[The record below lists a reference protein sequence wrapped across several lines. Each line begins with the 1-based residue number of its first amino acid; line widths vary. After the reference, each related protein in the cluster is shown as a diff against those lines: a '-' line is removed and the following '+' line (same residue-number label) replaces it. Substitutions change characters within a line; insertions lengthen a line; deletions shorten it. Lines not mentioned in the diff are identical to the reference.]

1 MNTRTD
7 ATKSAAE
14 AARKSALA
22 HTGSQAA
29 GLSTGVS
36 PGPSRTSPTPRHGAP
51 FRLLQHPIFVM
62 GVVLVA
68 LTGMSI
74 ALGWP
79 VDRITQIAIYTLY
92 AAGTNFLI
100 GYLGLVPFGAS
111 FFFGCSSYA
120 LALAFA
126 TFGGNEITGVLLAG
140 CFSVVMALGIG
151 ALILRRKGLY
161 FSLLTLACSQI
172 AFEIAYKWTSVTGGE
187 NGLQNVARPLFP
199 SALSFHCFAVLVV
212 LVFAWAL
219 WRIAHSP
226 FGRLMQALRDNEQ
239 RVTSLGFNV
248 YTTRLIALV
257 IAGGAIGIAGGLMA
271 LLLQGVYANN
281 LNWSHAGDPVLM
293 AVLGGVHQF
302 LGPLWGAIVF
312 IVLEDRLSALT
323 DNWWLYF
330 APVIIAVALLSP
342 EGIQGF
348 IRRLRWTG
356 KRPQWSLTR
365 ESVPER
371 PARIT
376 PYMTAHHPLT
386 VADTD
391 RSASIGERRQEQPIL
406 VVENLSKRFGSIV
419 TQDGISLEVRAN
431 QLHSFIGPNG
441 AGKTTFFNILTGF
454 ILPDGGRVVFDGSD
468 ITRLDAH
475 KRARLGLARSFQIL
489 SVFPNLS
496 AFENVRVAVQASQK
510 QWRGFWRD
518 AYNNDSANERVW
530 SLLDAVGLTERAA
543 DLCSAL
549 SHGEKR
555 LLEIAMTLAT
565 SAKLLLLDEPLAGLA
580 ESDRKVVAALI
591 RRLANTHA
599 VLLIEHDIDRVLAL
613 SDRITVL
620 HQGRLIADG
629 LPADVARH
637 PQVISAYLGDANAH
651 PAVHK
656 DIIGANGGAAP
667 VPVSAPASA
676 SASANVVGAVGSIGE
691 QTRLAPAASSKVPT
705 KGTDALLQLQNVS
718 AGYDGG
724 TVLDSV
730 DLVVNSGEVVALL
743 GRNGVGKTTMLRTIT
758 GTLPATTGRVMF
770 DGKDISANRAS
781 FINRLG
787 ISLVPEGRR
796 LFPNLT
802 VQENLRLGARAGG
815 ASLEEIFD
823 LFPKL
828 RVLMRSR
835 AANISGG
842 ERQMVAI
849 ARALMVPSRLI
860 LLDEPF
866 EGLAPAVV
874 YEVREAVAKLTSR
887 ASLVIVEHHAESV
900 LNMADRAY
908 VLVNGHIAFG
918 GSARELAEN
927 KPLQERLLGVTAA
940 NLNDTEE
947 LLRRT

>member
-1 MNTRTD
+1 MNSRTHTD
-7 ATKSAAE
+7 ATPPVQAAE
-14 AARKSALA
+14 RVNIRPMRHPVAVMAAVLIVIS
-22 HTGSQAA
+22 
-29 GLSTGVS
+29 GVS
-36 PGPSRTSPTPRHGAP
+36 
-51 FRLLQHPIFVM
+51 L
-62 GVVLVA
+62 
-68 LTGMSI
+68 
-74 ALGWP
+74 ALGMP
-79 VDRITQIAIYTLY
+79 IDRITQIAIYTLY

-120 LALAFA
+120 LAIAFGA
-126 TFGGNEITGVLLAG
+126 FGGNEISGLLIATV
-140 CFSVVMALGIG
+140 FSLMLALVIG

-172 AFEIAYKWTSVTGGE
+172 AFEVAYKWTTVTGGE
-187 NGLQNVARPLFP
+187 NGLQNITRPWFK
-199 SALSFHCFAVLVV
+199 SALSFHVFTVAVVLVV
-212 LVFAWAL
+212 SWLL
-219 WRIAHSP
+219 WRVAHAP

-239 RVTSLGFNV
+239 RVTSLGYDV
-248 YTTRLIALV
+248 YTTRLIALL
-257 IAGGAIGIAGGLMA
+257 IAGGTIGVAGGLMA

-281 LNWSHAGDPVLM
+281 LNWAHAGDPVLM

-302 LGPLWGAIVF
+302 LGPLWGAITF
-312 IVLEDRLSALT
+312 IVLEDRLSAIT
-323 DNWWLYF
+323 ENWWLFF
-330 APVIIAVALLSP
+330 APVIIIMALLSP

-348 IRRLRWTG
+348 LRRFGKRSRWT
-356 KRPQWSLTR
+356 LTR
-365 ESVPER
+365 DTIPAR

-376 PYMTAHHPLT
+376 PYRP
-386 VADTD
+386 ADAGGD
-391 RSASIGERRQEQPIL
+391 DARAVLS
-406 VVENLSKRFGSIV
+406 VENLSKRFGSIV
-419 TQDGISLEVRAN
+419 TQDGISLEVKRN

-454 ILPDGGRVVFDGSD
+454 ILPDGGRIVFEGRD
-468 ITRLDAH
+468 ITKLQAH

-496 AFENVRVAVQASQK
+496 AFENVRVAVQASRR

-518 AYNNDSANERVW
+518 AYTNDEANDRVW
-530 SLLDAVGLTERAA
+530 SLLDAVGLADRAA
-543 DLCSAL
+543 DLCAEL

-591 RRLANTHA
+591 RRLASSHA

-629 LPADVARH
+629 LPADVARN
-637 PQVISAYLGDANAH
+637 PQVISAYLGDASAH
-651 PAVHK
+651 AQPAGDVK
-656 DIIGANGGAAP
+656 VIAANDAREDK
-667 VPVSAPASA
+667 PA
-676 SASANVVGAVGSIGE
+676 GR
-691 QTRLAPAASSKVPT
+691 T
-705 KGTDALLQLQNVS
+705 LLQLENVS
-718 AGYDGG
+718 AGYGGG
-724 TVLDSV
+724 TVLEGV
-730 DLVVNSGEVVALL
+730 DLTVNAGEVIALL

-758 GTLPATTGRVMF
+758 GTLHATSGRVVF
-770 DGKDISANRAS
+770 DGNDVSAMRPDL
-781 FINRLG
+781 INKLG
-787 ISLVPEGRR
+787 VSLVPEGRR

-802 VQENLRLGARAGG
+802 VQDNLKLGARAGG
-815 ASLEEIFD
+815 APLDEICE

-828 RVLMRSR
+828 RILMRSR
-835 AANISGG
+835 AANLSGG

-874 YEVREAVAKLTSR
+874 HEVREAVAKLTSR

-908 VLVNGHIAFG
+908 VLVNGRVAFG
-918 GSARELAEN
+918 GSARELAADVA
-927 KPLQERLLGVTAA
+927 LQERLLGVSAG
-940 NLNDTEE
+940 DTEE
-947 LLRRT
+947 LLRKTA